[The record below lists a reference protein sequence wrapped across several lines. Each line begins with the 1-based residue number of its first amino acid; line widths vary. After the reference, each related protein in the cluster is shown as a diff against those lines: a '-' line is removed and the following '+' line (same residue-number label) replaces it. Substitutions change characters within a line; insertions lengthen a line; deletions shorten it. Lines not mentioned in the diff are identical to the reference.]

1 MTRNGTDNFYS
12 FSYEFNRN
20 GENKTV
26 FVFLDDLEWYTVISV
41 DWIQKGEPEFRA
53 HRLQNII

>member
-53 HRLQNII
+53 H